1 MQHQI
6 QSIKDFFKK
15 EHIHAYASLPIEACR
30 IDEQKAKRV
39 RLDFAPKSVLVF
51 LIPYYV
57 SQGKNLSAY
66 ATGED
71 YHLYSAVLGKKLCAH
86 LEGLFSGE
94 SFRFFCDKS
103 PIDERRAAA
112 KAGLGV
118 FGDNGLLITHEY
130 GSFVFIGEV
139 LSTLPAKDFGCEN
152 LREIEGCLHC
162 GACKTACPTG
172 CLSDWSRPCLSALT
186 QKKGVLTEEEED
198 IIRQNSTVW
207 GCDACQNVCPMN
219 RKNGKIPQTPI
230 PFFHESRVECI
241 TKELLDTIPDDAFSR
256 RAFSWRGK
264 DPLYRNLLLCPPK
277 TDK

>member
-6 QSIKDFFKK
+6 QSIKDFFTK
-15 EHIHAYASLPIEACR
+15 ERIHAYASLPIEACR

-71 YHLYSAVLGKKLCAH
+71 YHLYSAVLGEKLCAH

-118 FGDNGLLITHEY
+118 ACVIGDFVEKELADGSLIHFPMSTEIPKRK
-130 GSFVFIGEV
+130 IG
-139 LSTLPAKDFGCEN
+139 F
-152 LREIEGCLHC
+152 
-162 GACKTACPTG
+162 ACK
-172 CLSDWSRPCLSALT
+172 
-186 QKKGVLTEEEED
+186 
-198 IIRQNSTVW
+198 NSTNPTSSMEKFM
-207 GCDACQNVCPMN
+207 QL
-219 RKNGKIPQTPI
+219 
-230 PFFHESRVECI
+230 F
-241 TKELLDTIPDDAFSR
+241 IPDCGDF
-256 RAFSWRGK
+256 K
-264 DPLYRNLLLCPPK
+264 
-277 TDK
+277 